1 MNCMIS
7 NGFIIFTYLCPQITT
22 NQKNARRWESDN
34 DVAACN
40 GCDKQFS
47 LKIRKVGSPV
57 PLHFP

>member
-1 MNCMIS
+1 M
-7 NGFIIFTYLCPQITT
+7 FTYLCPQITT